1 MNFEKIYNQYK
12 DKIFRYTFYYIKD
25 INERE
30 ELVQEIF
37 YNIFL
42 SLKNFKKRS
51 LLSTYIFSIAR
62 NTCLNYIK
70 NIIRERK
77 KIEKIKKFSETNFEL
92 NPLDKIAQKE
102 EIKFFL
108 DTIEK
113 LPDEFREIFFLSE
126 VEKLKYKEIS
136 DIKKIPIGTVK
147 SRINRAKEKII
158 ELLSR

>member
-1 MNFEKIYNQYK
+1 MNFEKIYKQYK
-12 DKIFRYTFYYIKD
+12 DKILKLTYYYIKD

-42 SLKNFKKRS
+42 SLKNFKNKS

-62 NTCLNYIK
+62 NTCLNFVK

-77 KIEKIKKFSETNFEL
+77 RIEKIKKLAVVNFEL
-92 NPLDKIAQKE
+92 NPFEAIVLKE
-102 EIKFFL
+102 DMKFFL
-108 DTIEK
+108 SVIEK
-113 LPDEFREIFFLSE
+113 LPDSLREIFYLSE

-136 DIKKIPIGTVK
+136 DIKKIPLGTVK
-147 SRINRAKEKII
+147 SRINRAKEKIL